1 MLKTEQDPGLPSP
14 SLVCLPQWQA
24 SESES
29 RGVEAKNMTLLKE
42 LADREDGR
50 LMSQN
55 HHLTWVWMSGS
66 LMDQRWGEVRKQ
78 RKNTI
83 YLANIS

>member
-1 MLKTEQDPGLPSP
+1 
-14 SLVCLPQWQA
+14 
-24 SESES
+24 
-29 RGVEAKNMTLLKE
+29 MTLLKE

-78 RKNTI
+78 SKKAINFAR
-83 YLANIS
+83 IS